1 MHVVLDD
8 EEPLWSVCIQG
19 LDQKPVLAI
28 VGARAGGLCE
38 PRPGRQ
44 AIRVSSDKRSTEL
57 EQQLAEL
64 REALADARAQA
75 EAASRA
81 RSEFLSNVSH
91 EVRTPMNGVI
101 GMTTLLLDT
110 DLDSRQ
116 REYANVIRA
125 SADALLVVINDLLD
139 YSKIEAGKLELERI
153 EMDLRAHVEEV
164 ATTQAAAAAAK
175 KLELVVDVAA
185 DLPVRVLGDPGRIRQ
200 ALANLVSNAIKFTAK
215 GEVSIRVE
223 RERGPVSDLVRFC
236 VRDTGIGLSP
246 AQQAKLFRPF
256 AQADASTARQ
266 YGGTGLGLSIV
277 KRLAELM
284 SGEVGVQSRPG
295 AGSTFW
301 FTARLAPCA
310 REAVEEAPVP
320 AAADGRRVL
329 VVDDN
334 DTNRRVIGELLAGA
348 DYDIET
354 APTAIEALN
363 ILERAAEAGTPF
375 QAVVT
380 DHRMPGID
388 GIELARRIRAMPA
401 IEETRLVL
409 YSSIDDKSS
418 RQELRALGFAGHLS
432 KPMRRA
438 ELLATMER
446 VLSHAPLE
454 FTQRLRA
461 IVTRD
466 VIVEDHQ
473 RRGRTVLV
481 VEDNATNRRIAELF
495 LERAGCGVVSAANGL
510 EALEILGRQPVDLVL
525 MDMQMPVM
533 DGLEATRR
541 IRAEIAGG
549 GRLPIV
555 GLTANALREQ
565 VEACRAAGMDEVIAK
580 PLERGRL
587 EAVLE
592 RYAPAIGTRTGRH
605 VIRPPAERPVV
616 DRTAARTVEISMER
630 FREVTMEDPG
640 LARGLVESFAHS
652 ATEACTNVETGVDRG
667 DLALAKRA
675 AHTLVGASANM
686 GATKLESVAAALE
699 QAAVAGDLVT
709 LRQLLPAARLRL
721 EAALAELRSLLS
733 R

>member
-1 MHVVLDD
+1 MPTD
-8 EEPLWSVCIQG
+8 
-19 LDQKPVLAI
+19 
-28 VGARAGGLCE
+28 
-38 PRPGRQ
+38 PRI
-44 AIRVSSDKRSTEL
+44 AEL
-57 EQQLAEL
+57 ERQLAEL

-75 EAASRA
+75 ESASRA

-185 DLPVRVLGDPGRIRQ
+185 DLPGRVLGDPGRIRQ
-200 ALANLVSNAIKFTAK
+200 ALANLVSNAIKFTDA
-215 GEVSIRVE
+215 GEVSIHVT
-223 RERGPVSDLVRFC
+223 RERGPVNDLVRFA
-236 VRDTGIGLSP
+236 VRDTGIGLTP
-246 AQQAKLFRPF
+246 GQQAKLFRPF
-256 AQADASTARQ
+256 AQADASTARR

-284 SGEVGVQSRPG
+284 SGETGVKSALGQ
-295 AGSTFW
+295 GSTFW

-310 REAVEEAPVP
+310 REAAAEAAPP
-320 AAADGRRVL
+320 SPADGRRVL

-334 DTNRRVIGELLAGA
+334 DTNRRVIGELLAAA

-354 APTAIEALN
+354 APSAIEALTA
-363 ILERAAEAGTPF
+363 LQRAAESGQPF
-375 QAVVT
+375 QAVLT

-388 GIELARRIRAMPA
+388 GLELARRIRAVDSIA
-401 IEETRLVL
+401 ETRLVL
-409 YSSIDDKSS
+409 YSSIDDKSG
-418 RQELRALGFAGHLS
+418 RKELRALGFAGHLS

-446 VLSHAPLE
+446 VLSHAALE

-481 VEDNATNRRIAELF
+481 VEDDATNRRVAELF
-495 LERAGCGVVSAANGL
+495 LERAGCGVVLAANGQ
-510 EALEILGRQPVDLVL
+510 EAIDMLRRQHVDLVL
-525 MDMQMPVM
+525 MDVHMPVM
-533 DGLEATRR
+533 DGLAATRR
-541 IRAEIAGG
+541 IRSEIPGG
-549 GRLPIV
+549 ARVPVV
-555 GLTANALREQ
+555 GFTASALREQ
-565 VEACRAAGMDEVIAK
+565 VEACRAAGMDDVLAK
-580 PLERGRL
+580 PLERARL

-592 RYAPAIGTRTGRH
+592 RYAPAVGTRTGRH
-605 VIRPPAERPVV
+605 VIRPPVGKPTAER
-616 DRTAARTVEISMER
+616 AAPGNGEISVER
-630 FREVTMEDPG
+630 FRDVTMGDAG
-640 LARGLVESFAHS
+640 LARGLVETFGHS
-652 ATEACTNVETGVDRG
+652 ASEACAGIESGIETGDF
-667 DLALAKRA
+667 ALARRA

-686 GATKLESVAAALE
+686 GAVRLEAVATAMEEAAAREDGVALRPLVAAA
-699 QAAVAGDLVT
+699 
-709 LRQLLPAARLRL
+709 RNRL
-721 EAALAELRSLLS
+721 ESALEELQSLV
-733 R
+733 RRRR

>member
-1 MHVVLDD
+1 M
-8 EEPLWSVCIQG
+8 
-19 LDQKPVLAI
+19 
-28 VGARAGGLCE
+28 
-38 PRPGRQ
+38 
-44 AIRVSSDKRSTEL
+44 RVSSDPRIAEL
-57 EQQLAEL
+57 ERQLAEL

-75 EAASRA
+75 EAASRT

-164 ATTQAAAAAAK
+164 ASTQAAAAAAK

-185 DLPVRVLGDPGRIRQ
+185 DLPARVLGDPGRIRQ
-200 ALANLVSNAIKFTAK
+200 ALANLVANAIKFTAA

-223 RERGPVSDLVRFC
+223 RERGPVHDLVRFS

-246 AQQAKLFRPF
+246 EQQAKLFRPF
-256 AQADASTARQ
+256 AQADTSTARR

-284 SGEVGVQSRPG
+284 SGEAGVQSMPG
-295 AGSTFW
+295 KGSTFW

-310 REAVEEAPVP
+310 REAPEDAPPP
-320 AAADGRRVL
+320 AAIDGRRVL

-348 DYDIET
+348 EYEIET
-354 APTAIEALN
+354 APTAIEALS

-375 QAVVT
+375 HAVVT

-388 GIELARRIRAMPA
+388 GLELARRIRAIPA

-418 RQELRALGFAGHLS
+418 RKELRALGFAGHLS

-438 ELLATMER
+438 DLLATMER
-446 VLSHAPLE
+446 VLSHAPVE
-454 FTQRLRA
+454 FTQRMRA

-473 RRGRTVLV
+473 RRGRTVLL
-481 VEDNATNRRIAELF
+481 VEDNATNRRVAELF
-495 LERAGCGVVSAANGL
+495 LERAGCGVVAAADGR
-510 EALEILGRQPVDLVL
+510 EALELLRKQPFDLVL
-525 MDMQMPVM
+525 MDVQMPVM

-541 IRAEIAGG
+541 IREEIPRGA
-549 GRLPIV
+549 RVPIV

-580 PLERGRL
+580 PLERERL

-592 RYAPAIGTRTGRH
+592 RYAPAVGTRSGRH
-605 VIRPPAERPVV
+605 VIRPPAGR
-616 DRTAARTVEISMER
+616 AAGRATMGNGEISVER
-630 FREVTMEDPG
+630 FREVTMGDAT
-640 LARGLVESFAHS
+640 LARGLVQSFEHS
-652 ATEACTNVETGVDRG
+652 ATSACADVAAGLERG
-667 DLALAKRA
+667 DFTLAKRA

-686 GATKLESVAAALE
+686 GATRLEAVAAAME
-699 QAAVAGDLVT
+699 QAAGQRDAITLAPLVG
-709 LRQLLPAARLRL
+709 AARQRL
-721 EAALAELRSLLS
+721 AAALDALKAL
-733 R
+733 